1 MKTIILYGLRR
12 SGNHFLISTI
22 LQCFKNYVHLNDV
35 FLSYTEYCKYKMIDK
50 TSERNDHEYI
60 GFKDTECV
68 VISLENKIIDETEL
82 DKFRKLDDCYIFI
95 LLRSP
100 YCHLSSVWSVYN
112 KNEEKLLEIV
122 KLWKI
127 YAERFMKD
135 SISTNV
141 LYDEF
146 TINENYRKRILNSI
160 EIKDIDI
167 KLNHYIKY
175 QKSSF
180 TDKVNQKQVYKNINE
195 CIYKDDKRFIELVK
209 DEEIGKLWD
218 SIKDKYSFL

>member
-1 MKTIILYGLRR
+1 
-12 SGNHFLISTI
+12 
-22 LQCFKNYVHLNDV
+22 
-35 FLSYTEYCKYKMIDK
+35 
-50 TSERNDHEYI
+50 
-60 GFKDTECV
+60 
-68 VISLENKIIDETEL
+68 
-82 DKFRKLDDCYIFI
+82 
-95 LLRSP
+95 
-100 YCHLSSVWSVYN
+100 
-112 KNEEKLLEIV
+112 
-122 KLWKI
+122 
-127 YAERFMKD
+127 MKD

-167 KLNHYIKY
+167 KLDHYIKY

-180 TDKVNQKQVYKNINE
+180 TDKDNQKQVYKNINE

-209 DEEIGKLWD
+209 DEGIGKLWD